1 MVLLVVNWSNIST
14 NSRSGNRGMDKVE
27 TGNVTAVG
35 DTSSAK
41 TGRKRARRSLPA
53 LPSTASASEMGS
65 VTYEAKVDS
74 TPVNWDALPIHSV
87 FSLCADGSY
96 PLVKVHRS
104 KYCDLR
110 TGNSHAVGSGRCY
123 RVIF

>member
-1 MVLLVVNWSNIST
+1 MN
-14 NSRSGNRGMDKVE
+14 KVE
-27 TGNVTAVG
+27 TGDITPTV
-35 DTSSAK
+35 DTSNGK
-41 TGRKRARRSLPA
+41 TGRKRLRRVLPS
-53 LPSTASASEMGS
+53 LPSTASANDMASAS
-65 VTYEAKVDS
+65 YEVKVDT
-74 TPVNWDALPIHSV
+74 TPVNWDALPLYSV

-110 TGNSHAVGSGRCY
+110 TGNSHAVGSGRCF

>member
-1 MVLLVVNWSNIST
+1 M
-14 NSRSGNRGMDKVE
+14 NRPELDN
-27 TGNVTAVG
+27 TTAVG
-35 DTSSAK
+35 DTSNAK

-53 LPSTASASEMGS
+53 LPSTASASEMSS

-87 FSLCADGSY
+87 FSLSGDGSY

-123 RVIF
+123 RVSF